1 VRIAFFRTKLYRRES
16 SSCEAILMRA
26 IFAIVLS
33 VIALGGCN
41 QDNDVTG
48 SVATCARQLYTPYNP
63 KDMKQCVAACI
74 ACERGI
80 TTTCTTSCTLKG
92 AR

>member
-1 VRIAFFRTKLYRRES
+1 
-16 SSCEAILMRA
+16 MRA

-33 VIALGGCN
+33 AIALAGCN

-48 SVATCARQLYTPYNP
+48 SVENCARQLYTPYNP
-63 KDMKQCVAACI
+63 KNMKQCVDVCI

-80 TTTCTTSCTLKG
+80 ITTCTTSCTLKG

>member
-1 VRIAFFRTKLYRRES
+1 
-16 SSCEAILMRA
+16 MRA
-26 IFAIVLS
+26 MFAIVLS
-33 VIALGGCN
+33 AIVLAGCN

-48 SVATCARQLYTPYNP
+48 SVESCAKQLYTPYNP

-74 ACERGI
+74 ACERG
-80 TTTCTTSCTLKG
+80 TTTICTTSCTLKG

>member
-1 VRIAFFRTKLYRRES
+1 
-16 SSCEAILMRA
+16 MRA

-33 VIALGGCN
+33 AIALAGCN

-48 SVATCARQLYTPYNP
+48 SVENCARQLYTPYNP
-63 KDMKQCVAACI
+63 KDMKQCVDVCI

-80 TTTCTTSCTLKG
+80 ITTCTTSCTLKG

>member
-1 VRIAFFRTKLYRRES
+1 
-16 SSCEAILMRA
+16 MRA

-33 VIALGGCN
+33 AIALAGCN
-41 QDNDVTG
+41 QDNDVTVTG
-48 SVATCARQLYTPYNP
+48 SVESCARQLFTPYNP

-74 ACERGI
+74 ACERGVV
-80 TTTCTTSCTLKG
+80 TTCTTSCTLKG